1 MASKMT
7 YDKVRSQITTARN
20 RFVREWRGRTDSSLI
35 KMAQDPNVL
44 SVICREQ
51 WHWYK
56 FYGREAGTIEDGYQW
71 FLSMRSSTDPVHLRV
86 LEEEL
91 AIHPTRT
98 SAKLLADAKAVA
110 RKYGGRRLTY
120 HVVCPISKKRYDFES
135 KDDLRWFTVK
145 ILGHLK
151 GTKTQRIRLYDGRTY
166 IGSMWR
172 SAGIIYYQ
180 SKGVRAKRIVNDRDG
195 TIRR

>member
-1 MASKMT
+1 M
-7 YDKVRSQITTARN
+7 VHP
-20 RFVREWRGRTDSSLI
+20 VRE
-35 KMAQDPNVL
+35 MVL
-44 SVICREQ
+44 FREPRPA
-51 WHWYK
+51 Y
-56 FYGREAGTIEDGYQW
+56 R
-71 FLSMRSSTDPVHLRV
+71 
-86 LEEEL
+86 
-91 AIHPTRT
+91 
-98 SAKLLADAKAVA
+98 LLH
-110 RKYGGRRLTY
+110 GEGEILTY

-145 ILGHLK
+145 ILGHIK
-151 GTKTQRIRLYDGRTY
+151 GTKTQRIRLYDGKIY